1 MDRRLIQRDPVPRS
15 PDDSDGRRLGR
26 DDSAS
31 LFEAHADEVATWA
44 SRLGG
49 PLLDVEDAVQ
59 EVFII
64 VHRRL
69 DRFRGDSSVTS
80 WLYGITANVVR
91 QQRRKARRRRWFGR
105 GADASDPDAKRAAQ
119 PTPIEEIERHRRTRA
134 VYRVLDA
141 MRETNRAIL
150 ILFELEG
157 LTGQAIAELMTIQVA
172 TVWVRLHRA
181 REEFSRLAR
190 KLIPDEVEEVEA
202 RLAPRDHSN
211 KGAR

>member
-15 PDDSDGRRLGR
+15 PDDSDGLPLGR
-26 DDSAS
+26 EDAAS

-64 VHRRL
+64 VHRRI
-69 DRFRGDSSVTS
+69 DRFRGESSVTT
-80 WLYGITANVVR
+80 WLYGITVNVVR
-91 QQRRKARRRRWFGR
+91 QQRRKAQRRRWFGR
-105 GADASDPDAKRAAQ
+105 GVDAADADTTRASQ
-119 PTPIEEIERHRRTRA
+119 PTPIEELERHRRTLG
-134 VYRVLDA
+134 VYQVLDA

-157 LTGQAIAELMTIQVA
+157 LTGEAIAELTSMQVA

-190 KLIPDEVEEVEA
+190 KLIPDEIEEVEA
-202 RLAPRDHSN
+202 RLATSDNPK

>member
-1 MDRRLIQRDPVPRS
+1 VDRRITSWNPVPRS
-15 PDDSDGRRLGR
+15 PDDSDDKAFGR
-26 DDSAS
+26 DDAAS
-31 LFEAHADEVATWA
+31 PFEAHADDVATWA

-64 VHRRL
+64 VHRRIG
-69 DRFRGDSSVTS
+69 RFRPGSSLKS

-105 GADASDPDAKRAAQ
+105 GIDLAEAAATRVMQ
-119 PTPIEEIERHRRTRA
+119 PTPIEELERHRRTRA
-134 VYRVLDA
+134 VYGVLDA
-141 MRETNRAIL
+141 MREGNRAIL

-157 LTGQAIAELMTIQVA
+157 LSGEEIAELMSVQVA

-190 KLIPDEVEEVEA
+190 RLIPDEVEEVESQVAA
-202 RLAPRDHSN
+202 RSRSK
-211 KGAR
+211 KGTQ